1 VLVHVDIPHQDMIFL
16 DEIDPISL
24 PMNAKGVAELGIC
37 GVAAAAANAVQNATA
52 GCATIRSRSIS

>member
-24 PMNAKGVAELGIC
+24 PMKAKGVGELGIC
-37 GVAAAAANAVQNATA
+37 GVAAAAANAVYNATG
-52 GCATIRSRSIS
+52 GCATIRSRSTS